1 MSLSILEIQT
11 PRVFAPLLQPARY
24 KGAWGGRASGK
35 SHFFAEM
42 MVERALM
49 EPGFRGAAIR
59 EIQKSTKLSVKQLIE
74 DKIRKLGVSSRFE
87 IRETEIRTP
96 GDGLIIFQGM
106 QDHTADSIKSL
117 EGFDVAWCEE
127 AQSLSDRS
135 VKILRPTF
143 RKPGSELWFSWNP
156 ENPEAPVDK
165 LLRGEEHDDGWQV
178 VVEANW
184 RDNPWFGEEMEKER
198 QRDLA
203 RDPDTYGWIWEGEY
217 LVISDAQIF
226 RNRVSVEPFET
237 PVEVDRFFFGADWG
251 FAMDPTA
258 LIRCFIRDECLYID
272 HEAGQASVEIDE
284 IGAKVF
290 DKVPGSRDWPI
301 KADSARPET
310 ISYMRRQ
317 GYAIDAAEK
326 WPGSVE
332 DGIAHLKGF
341 KRIIVHPR
349 CENTAREFRLYRYK
363 VDKLTGDV
371 LPIIVDKHN
380 HWLDALRYSLDQYIM
395 RRGGMGVWARL
406 AG

>member
-1 MSLSILEIQT
+1 
-11 PRVFAPLLQPARY
+11 
-24 KGAWGGRASGK
+24 
-35 SHFFAEM
+35 
-42 MVERALM
+42 M

-165 LLRGEEHDDGWQV
+165 LLRGKEHDDGWQV

-341 KRIIVHPR
+341 KRIVVHPR

-371 LPIIVDKHN
+371 LPIIVDKNN
-380 HWLDALRYSLDQYIM
+380 HWLDALRYSLDGYIQ

>member
-341 KRIIVHPR
+341 KRIVVHPR

-371 LPIIVDKHN
+371 LPIIVDKNN
-380 HWLDALRYSLDQYIM
+380 HWLDALRYSLDGYIQ

>member
-326 WPGSVE
+326 WPG
-332 DGIAHLKGF
+332 
-341 KRIIVHPR
+341 
-349 CENTAREFRLYRYK
+349 
-363 VDKLTGDV
+363 
-371 LPIIVDKHN
+371 
-380 HWLDALRYSLDQYIM
+380 
-395 RRGGMGVWARL
+395 
-406 AG
+406 

>member
-341 KRIIVHPR
+341 KRIVVHPR

-371 LPIIVDKHN
+371 LPIIVDKNN
-380 HWLDALRYSLDQYIM
+380 HWLDALRYSLDSYIQ

>member
-341 KRIIVHPR
+341 KRIVVHPR

-371 LPIIVDKHN
+371 LPIIVDKNN
-380 HWLDALRYSLDQYIM
+380 HWIDALRYSLDSYIQ

>member
-165 LLRGEEHDDGWQV
+165 LLRGKEHDDGWQV

-341 KRIIVHPR
+341 KRIVVHPR

-371 LPIIVDKHN
+371 LPIIVDKNN
-380 HWLDALRYSLDQYIM
+380 HWLDALRYSLDGYIQ